1 MPAAEN
7 ASDTAAVSV
16 PTPVVPAR
24 GHSASASADTAR
36 CTATSDEEH
45 AVSSVRHG
53 PVSPSVYEKRPEATD
68 SAPEVPEYTEGPL
81 SKLTAAF
88 GEALA
93 TALATLPPAP
103 R

>member
-53 PVSPSVYEKRPEATD
+53 PVSPSVYETRPEATEP
-68 SAPEVPEYTEGPL
+68 SV
-81 SKLTAAF
+81 
-88 GEALA
+88 GEAR
-93 TALATLPPAP
+93 AP
-103 R
+103 RGKRIEFGAGVRDMRASTIFAA